1 MKTVLKWIVWPL
13 ILVTPFLE
21 GTFFQHDPVTV
32 LVNQRVTLN
41 ASSCENGE
49 WRKVI
54 PTQATIAKCKNYKC
68 EIEKAYQKKYESGD
82 MSNNLVFKSTKYNDQ
97 GTYQFICNGETHS
110 YILDVLVPHNKT
122 ARLSS
127 NITLMCLVRNAKD
140 VTWIHNGKKIL
151 YHTDNGT
158 TIIGEGY
165 KGRVLLNDGCF
176 EDGDCSLTLLDVR
189 EMDAGLYLC
198 FADDESKK
206 GEPHAYMLFVNADH
220 SSPERNCTADHS
232 SPERNCTADHSSPER
247 NCTAVHSS
255 PKGNC
260 TVSNVLWWIINVV
273 LAVALCIVSWFLY
286 KAQSKAANQSTSQTQ
301 KEPSENDHMMT
312 SNITEPVQESYDN
325 AKSSSTVTR
334 F

>member
-220 SSPERNCTADHS
+220 SSPERNCTA
-232 SPERNCTADHSSPER
+232 
-247 NCTAVHSS
+247 VHSS